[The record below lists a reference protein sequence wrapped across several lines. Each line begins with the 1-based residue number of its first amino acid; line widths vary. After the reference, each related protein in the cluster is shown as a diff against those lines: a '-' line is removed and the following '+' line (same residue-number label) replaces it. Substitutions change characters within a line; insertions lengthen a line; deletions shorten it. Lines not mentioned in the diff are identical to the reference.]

1 MCPDPRSGLMS
12 KRARRVSL
20 FFETG
25 QVTRLPDGFGRA
37 LASHLIGSPAH
48 KGKNIHLPGWPTAL
62 VDLVEP
68 EGATIGPGTRIEL
81 HAPPPVTRGA
91 LSLVVVA
98 DASLTMGK
106 KREPGTRFEHTAR
119 LIDAV
124 LLNGRSFIGQAG
136 IVVQGGTTRETIPL
150 QGPEELAGASILR
163 VEPKG
168 TFDMAQG
175 LQQAVEMLDDAPQG
189 PLAVLV
195 MTDGSDVPKD
205 DLSAVRPA
213 MHAGAAVVALSIEPS
228 ERLQALC
235 QPTGGLATTDPEE
248 AFRKLAELAGTQA
261 DWTPPREPE
270 TTPDEKED
278 PYEFEV
284 VIETIES

>member
-1 MCPDPRSGLMS
+1 MS
-12 KRARRVSL
+12 KRAHRVSL
-20 FFETG
+20 FFEAG
-25 QVTRLPDGFGRA
+25 QVARLPDGFGQT
-37 LASHLIGSPAH
+37 LASHLIGSTAH
-48 KGKNIHLPGWPTAL
+48 EGKSIHLPGWPTAL

-68 EGATIGPGTRIEL
+68 EGAIIGPGTRVEL

-106 KREPGTRFEHTAR
+106 KRETETRFEHTAR
-119 LIDAV
+119 LIDSV
-124 LLNGRSFIGQAG
+124 LLNGRSFIGEAG
-136 IVVQGGTTRETIPL
+136 IVVQGGTTRDTIPL

-168 TFDMAQG
+168 TFDLAKG
-175 LQQAVEMLDDAPQG
+175 IQQAVELVDQAPQG
-189 PLAVLV
+189 PRAVLV
-195 MTDGSDVPKD
+195 VTDGSDVPKD

-213 MHAGAAVVALSIEPS
+213 MHAGAAVVALSMEPS
-228 ERLQALC
+228 HRLQDLC
-235 QPTGGLATTDPEE
+235 QPTGGLATTEPEE

-261 DWTPPREPE
+261 DWTPPRQPD
-270 TTPDEKED
+270 TPTDRTED